1 MDPIRDAFQKVKTD
15 LDLLKNQITTLKSE
29 LYETRQEMLKICQ
42 ILSEITEKITKNQ
55 QDYVKKT
62 SFDTSTH
69 KSENSAVPT
78 HSSTLR
84 QSLSPPKPQNLGF
97 STGNEGVP
105 TDRQTDK
112 QTDKF
117 TQKTPI
123 FEQNSIENAAKILD
137 SLDALKKEIRLK
149 FKMLTDQ
156 EVLVFSTLYQLE
168 EAQGHVDY
176 RALSIKLGLTE
187 SSIRDYIGRLIRK
200 GIPVDKKRINNKQIL
215 LSISPN
221 LKKIASLATILQLR
235 DL

>member
-1 MDPIRDAFQKVKTD
+1 
-15 LDLLKNQITTLKSE
+15 
-29 LYETRQEMLKICQ
+29 MLKKP
-42 ILSEITEKITKNQ
+42 L
-55 QDYVKKT
+55 
-62 SFDTSTH
+62 
-69 KSENSAVPT
+69 
-78 HSSTLR
+78 STLR